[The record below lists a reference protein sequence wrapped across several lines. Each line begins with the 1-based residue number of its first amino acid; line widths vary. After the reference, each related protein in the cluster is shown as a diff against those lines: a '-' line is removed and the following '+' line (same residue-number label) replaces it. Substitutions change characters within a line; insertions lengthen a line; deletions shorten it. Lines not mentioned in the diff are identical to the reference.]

1 MFWVFKVGDTWAR
14 VPKPFTVGFIFGS
27 TVERAMIWADSE
39 GETGFADMAEDLIR
53 GIVTS
58 VSPVYDPSAVLPGPI
73 KTTVEQ
79 ITNYN
84 FFQDRRIYPEYMDK
98 LPPEE
103 RKTAGTSLT
112 AQELGKVFNYS
123 PAKIDNII
131 RGTLATSGP
140 YITDAGDILLQ
151 KVKEWN
157 GEEFPEDPTS
167 PVDLPLVRAFTM
179 RYPTGGMSNS
189 VQQFYDTQ
197 ELAEQTKNGLRIFRE
212 EGKYERLE
220 EYREENAALISVTP
234 VIQSQGKIIKK
245 LNKLRKRVYKDLEM
259 SGKEKEEALRTYDDQ
274 ILNAARIANGALS
287 DALRDLADDD

>member
-1 MFWVFKVGDTWAR
+1 
-14 VPKPFTVGFIFGS
+14 
-27 TVERAMIWADSE
+27 
-39 GETGFADMAEDLIR
+39 MAEGLIR
-53 GIVTS
+53 GIVAS

-84 FFQDRRIYPEYMDK
+84 FFQGRRIYPEYMDK
-98 LPPEE
+98 KLPSE

-112 AQELGKVFNYS
+112 AEELGKLFNYS

-131 RGTLATSGP
+131 RGTFATSGP

-167 PVDLPLVRAFTM
+167 PVDLPLIRAFTM

-189 VQQFYDTQ
+189 VQQFYETQ
-197 ELAEQTKNGLRIFRE
+197 ELAGQVKTTMRDLKK
-212 EGKYERLE
+212 EGEHESVEKI
-220 EYREENAALISVTP
+220 REENVALISVTP
-234 VIQSQGKIIKK
+234 VIESQGKIIKK

-274 ILNAARIANGALS
+274 ILDAARIANGALS
-287 DALRDLADDD
+287 DALRDLAGDD

>member
-1 MFWVFKVGDTWAR
+1 
-14 VPKPFTVGFIFGS
+14 
-27 TVERAMIWADSE
+27 
-39 GETGFADMAEDLIR
+39 
-53 GIVTS
+53 
-58 VSPVYDPSAVLPGPI
+58 
-73 KTTVEQ
+73 
-79 ITNYN
+79 
-84 FFQDRRIYPEYMDK
+84 
-98 LPPEE
+98 
-103 RKTAGTSLT
+103 
-112 AQELGKVFNYS
+112 
-123 PAKIDNII
+123 
-131 RGTLATSGP
+131 
-140 YITDAGDILLQ
+140 
-151 KVKEWN
+151 
-157 GEEFPEDPTS
+157 
-167 PVDLPLVRAFTM
+167 M

-234 VIQSQGKIIKK
+234 VIKSQGKIIKK